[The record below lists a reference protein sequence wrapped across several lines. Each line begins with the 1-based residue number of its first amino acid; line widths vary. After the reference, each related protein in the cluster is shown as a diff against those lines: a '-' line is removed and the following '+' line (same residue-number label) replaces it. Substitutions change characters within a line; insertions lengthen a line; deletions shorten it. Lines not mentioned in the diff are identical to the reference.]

1 MSDELSHV
9 RGDEAVM
16 VDVGGKEITARVA
29 VASGRVVLGDAA
41 RAAVADGAGPKGPIV
56 ETARLAGIMGAKR
69 TADLVPMCHPLPL
82 DHVDVAI
89 TPDDAGV
96 RIVATVRVRARTGVE
111 MEALAAVTAAALTV
125 VDMTKA
131 LGHGASITDVRVDRK
146 EGGRSGTWIR
156 PEVSA

>member
-1 MSDELSHV
+1 MPDELSHV

-16 VDVGGKEITARVA
+16 VDVGAKAVTARVA

-41 RAAVADGAGPKGPIV
+41 RAAVADDAGPKGPIL
-56 ETARLAGIMGAKR
+56 ETARLAGILGAKR

-82 DHVDVAI
+82 DHVSIEI
-89 TPDDAGV
+89 TPDAVGV
-96 RIVATVRVRARTGVE
+96 RIVATVRVHARTGVE

-131 LGHGASITDVRVDRK
+131 LGHGATITDVRVDRK
-146 EGGRSGTWIR
+146 EGGRSGTWVR
-156 PEVSA
+156 PDAS